1 MKPIINQLER
11 IELVEKV
18 GSGIKRMRDA
28 MKEANLEEPKFEM
41 GGFFT
46 VVLYRPVVFEKWLEG
61 WSFQFSFS
69 ILQYIPGYGSNH
81 SLGII
86 LSKIIRT
93 ICKRS

>member
-1 MKPIINQLER
+1 VKPIINQLER

-61 WSFQFSFS
+61 WSFQLTTPLVK
-69 ILQYIPGYGSNH
+69 ILMAIYEEERPW
-81 SLGII
+81 L
-86 LSKIIRT
+86 LKT
-93 ICKRS
+93 